1 LKSAVSAAAVANLPV
16 VSLAQSSVQPAGAQR
31 AAAELTS
38 LMDSIYEHVVLGNP
52 EFRTTFGLDK
62 GEHAGAKRKL
72 QDRSSAAVRKDQE
85 MTRTAL
91 QKLRAIDRKALSA
104 QDSVDYDSID
114 YLYGTVVKAYDDFD
128 YGTFSW
134 PEPYSVHQLGG
145 TYLSIPDFLNN
156 QHSIATR
163 EDAEAFLSR
172 VAAFATELDHE
183 SERLQAEYAI
193 GIVPPDFVIKRTLE
207 LMDGMLAES
216 PADNSMVK
224 SISSRTSEKGIA
236 GDWGERATRIIASEV
251 RPALQRQRDRIAS
264 VRSKATAQAG
274 VWRLPKGAEYY
285 EYALRYATTTS
296 MNAEEIH
303 RMGLEQM
310 AELSARV
317 DAILKKEGMTQGTVG
332 ERLHALA
339 TDPRFIYPNTDAG
352 KQELLTFLNAGMRK
366 IQTRL
371 LEYFGRLPKAE
382 VEIRRVPADIEAAA
396 TGGYYQ
402 PPALDGSRPGAYYI
416 NLRDTAENPRWSLT
430 TLTAHEASPGHHHQ
444 IALAQESTTVHPLR
458 RLSSFSVY
466 TEGWGLYA
474 EQLADEMGIYDGDPF
489 GRVGYLRSY
498 MFRAARL
505 VVDSGLH
512 HKRWSREQGI
522 SYMVDTMGDHPAS
535 VTTEVERYCVW
546 PGQATSYK
554 VGQTQWL
561 RLRENAKQ
569 KLGKRFDIR
578 GFHDTALAAGTVPLA
593 VLERLIDEWI
603 ASRQSA

>member
-1 LKSAVSAAAVANLPV
+1 MTAVMDYIYANAVL
-16 VSLAQSSVQPAGAQR
+16 S
-31 AAAELTS
+31 
-38 LMDSIYEHVVLGNP
+38 NP
-52 EFRTTFGLDK
+52 ELRTSFGLDK
-62 GEHAGAKRKL
+62 GEHAGAKRQL
-72 QDRSSAAVRKDQE
+72 QDRSQDALRKERDIA
-85 MTRTAL
+85 RGAL
-91 QKLRAIDRKALSA
+91 KQLHAIDRQALTPRET
-104 QDSVDYDSID
+104 VDYDTID
-114 YLYGTVVKAYDDFD
+114 YLYSTVVVAYDTFD

-145 TYLSIPDFLNN
+145 TYRSIPDFLNN

-163 EDAEAFLSR
+163 EDADAFLSR
-172 VAAFATELDHE
+172 VSAFAAELDHE
-183 SERLQAEYAI
+183 SERLQAEYAMGVI
-193 GIVPPDFVIKRTLE
+193 PPDFVIKRTLE
-207 LMDGMLAES
+207 LMDGMLAQK
-216 PADNSMVK
+216 PAEHSLVK
-224 SISSRTSEKGIA
+224 SISSRTREHGIA
-236 GDWGERATRIIASEV
+236 GDWGARTTRIIASEV
-251 RPALQRQRDRIAS
+251 HPALKRQRDRIAS
-264 VRSKATAQAG
+264 AQAKATAQGG
-274 VWRLPKGAEYY
+274 VWRLPKGEAYY

-296 MNAEEIH
+296 MSAKEIH

-310 AELSARV
+310 AELSAQA
-317 DAILKKEGMTQGTVG
+317 DAILKQQGMTQGTVG
-332 ERLHALA
+332 ARLHALA
-339 TDPRFIYPNTDAG
+339 TDARFIYPNTDAG
-352 KQELLTFLNAGMRK
+352 KQELLTYLNAGMRT
-366 IQTRL
+366 IQSRL
-371 LEYFGRLPKAE
+371 PEYFGRLPKAG
-382 VEIRRVPADIEAAA
+382 VEIRRVPPDIEAAA

-444 IALAQESTTVHPLR
+444 IALAQESIAVHPLR

-474 EQLADEMGIYDGDPF
+474 EQLADEMGLYEGDPF
-489 GRVGYLRSY
+489 GRLGYLRSY

-522 SYMVDTMGDHPAS
+522 SYMVDTLGDHPAS

-561 RLRENAKQ
+561 RLREKAQ
-569 KLGKRFDIR
+569 RKLGTRFDIR
-578 GFHDTALAAGTVPLA
+578 SFHDTALAAGTVPLA
-593 VLERLIDEWI
+593 VLERLIDEWV